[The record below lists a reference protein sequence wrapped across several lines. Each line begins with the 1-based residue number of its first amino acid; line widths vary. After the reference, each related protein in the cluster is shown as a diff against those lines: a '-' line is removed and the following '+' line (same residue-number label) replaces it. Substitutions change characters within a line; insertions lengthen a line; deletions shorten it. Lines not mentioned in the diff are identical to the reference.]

1 MRRRPLTSTGVL
13 RPPGVTTS
21 SSTFGQ
27 AGCTTQS
34 ALGAVCGASAF
45 VALVLVVVLVEVV
58 VVVVA
63 VVVVVEEEVVV
74 VEVLVVVVVVVVIV
88 AVVVAGEGEW

>member
-58 VVVVA
+58 VVVA

-74 VEVLVVVVVVVVIV
+74 VEVLVVVVVVVIV